1 MVSFGWGHRKAER
14 EVGGDA
20 GNGSKGPGVAP
31 AYGVAPFVQLS
42 VRRGYRRG
50 IRGVGRILLDFGP
63 LSTRRRYGC
72 TRSGLS
78 FSNTHAS
85 FVARSAADD
94 RGGGALVINTLASQ
108 SRIEGCTHFP
118 SCKGGPPDAY
128 HPSGQT
134 LPRAEPRTPF
144 EGRTTLTRTTAGPR
158 FA

>member
-1 MVSFGWGHRKAER
+1 MVSFAWGHRKAGR

-20 GNGSKGPGVAP
+20 GSGSKGPGVAP
-31 AYGVAPFVQLS
+31 ACIVAPFVQLS
-42 VRRGYRRG
+42 VRRGYRCG

-63 LSTRRRYGC
+63 VSTRRRYGC

-78 FSNTHAS
+78 SSDSHAS
-85 FVARSAADD
+85 FIAQSGADD
-94 RGGGALVINTLASQ
+94 RRGGALVINTLASQ

-158 FA
+158 CA